1 MGVGKILLLS
11 FKDDE
16 EEILNSV
23 LSVLETGRN
32 IYCSEGVIQSSR
44 IQQGDITILLDRR
57 EVFRKQKKIN
67 ISFTEFEILQL
78 LARNPGRVFSKDS
91 IYDLVWKEPY
101 SGNCASDNVMNHISH
116 IRKKIEDDPG
126 NPVYI
131 QTIWNVGYRFN
142 PNLSVKP

>member
-1 MGVGKILLLS
+1 MLLS

-32 IYCSEGVIQSSR
+32 IYCSEGNIQSPK
-44 IQQGDITILLDRR
+44 IHQGDITIWLDRR

-67 ISFTEFEILQL
+67 VSFTEFEILQL
-78 LARNPGRVFSKDS
+78 LARNPGRVFSKDY

-101 SGNCASDNVMNHISH
+101 TGSCGSDNVMSH
-116 IRKKIEDDPG
+116 IAHIRRKIEDDPN

-131 QTIWNVGYRFN
+131 QTVWGVGYRFN
-142 PNLSVKP
+142 PNLSGKT